1 MSEKLSA
8 AAAASVRAA
17 MLDPSKLA
25 GPRKTKGPLPIVQR
39 LAGGEMQSWCVT
51 ADLRA
56 VLTPILGHP
65 VSPQCQR
72 AVERAIVAVSV
83 VTIARA
89 ERVLRREALRRDLPP
104 GVCPVLRA
112 AADALP
118 FHQAEL
124 GCRTSAARIASM
136 ALANAH
142 LAVQTGRLDRAFLY
156 MRHALFRAE
165 EADHGRGND
174 AELAQGPLY
183 QFLES
188 FDVRA
193 ALWLQ
198 AMTAFETADRMIED
212 EDDILRG
219 GVGIVAPPPSD
230 LADLDTILGAAAEA
244 KAAASAGRTI
254 VVFPSLDHLPLPSKS
269 SQDRGSSPRALCEEL
284 SGKPLPLTPAP
295 DPATF
300 AAELNAAYPW
310 ARDVTEQYA
319 MDLVGASFA
328 SIRPRTLVGG
338 AGGGK
343 TSYARAV
350 FRALGLQDIVH
361 SAGGQMDGGGFSGT
375 SRTWST
381 WRLSVPAQGC
391 LRFRSASL
399 GIVIDEIEKASPDR
413 RYGRLDETLLPYLER
428 TAGAI
433 QDPALEC
440 PLDLSGVSYILT
452 ANSVEGVARPLLDRA
467 PSVQWPMPR
476 REDMPI
482 VAAAILAEI
491 REEQGLDP
499 AWCPDLDGDE
509 LDALSAWKG
518 GSLRPLRR
526 MVRTVVASR
535 DVFARRLPN

>member
-1 MSEKLSA
+1 M
-8 AAAASVRAA
+8 
-17 MLDPSKLA
+17 
-25 GPRKTKGPLPIVQR
+25 TTTR
-39 LAGGEMQSWCVT
+39 LE
-51 ADLRA
+51 R
-56 VLTPILGHP
+56 ILYK
-65 VSPQCQR
+65 
-72 AVERAIVAVSV
+72 
-83 VTIARA
+83 
-89 ERVLRREALRRDLPP
+89 EALRRDLPR
-104 GVCPVLRA
+104 GACPEIQA
-112 AADALP
+112 AADILV
-118 FHQAEL
+118 FHLAEL
-124 GCRTSAARIASM
+124 GCRVSAARIASQ
-136 ALANAH
+136 ALASAH

-156 MRHALFRAE
+156 LRHALFRAE
-165 EADHGRGND
+165 EAEHGRGD
-174 AELAQGPLY
+174 QAELAQGPLY
-183 QFLES
+183 SFLEA

-193 ALWLQ
+193 GLWLA
-198 AMTAFETADRMIED
+198 AMTAFETADRMVED
-212 EDDILRG
+212 ENDILRG
-219 GVGIVAPPPSD
+219 GVGMIAPPPSD

-244 KAAASAGRTI
+244 KANAATGRTL
-254 VVFPSLDHLPLPSKS
+254 VVFPSLAHLPLPSKS

-284 SGKPLPLTPAP
+284 SGKPLPLTAAP
-295 DPATF
+295 DPAAF
-300 AAELNAAYPW
+300 AAELNAAFPW

-319 MDLVGASFA
+319 MDLVGASSA

-343 TSYARAV
+343 TSYARAI
-350 FRALGLQDIVH
+350 FRGLGLPDIVH

-413 RYGRLDETLLPYLER
+413 RYGRLDETLLPFLER
-428 TAGAI
+428 TASAI

-440 PLDLSGVSYILT
+440 PLDLSGVSYVLT
-452 ANSVEGVARPLLDRA
+452 ANTVDGVARPLLDRA
-467 PSVQWPMPR
+467 PPVQWPMPR

-491 REEQGLDP
+491 REEQGFDP